1 VRRTTGRRLGYIRA
15 VRDAEYPEQPLEGDS
30 THEIGR
36 RSYVVARVQ
45 PLDVDGTRTV
55 AVGSGLFLLAFLV
68 LLPFHDRLHD
78 AGRGWWL
85 WTCLTGFGVG
95 VVGWEYCRR
104 RRNARQRRESSPRG

>member
-1 VRRTTGRRLGYIRA
+1 VQ
-15 VRDAEYPEQPLEGDS
+15 DSDYPEQPLAADR
-30 THEIGR
+30 THEIGN

-68 LLPFHDRLHD
+68 LLPFHGALEDD
-78 AGRGWWL
+78 GRGWWL

-95 VVGWEYCRR
+95 VLGWEYCRR
-104 RRNARQRRESSPRG
+104 RRNARQRRESSTPA